1 MSRYKILL
9 VKQMVQMK
17 GSKGQ
22 LVNAEQLSFKVIN
35 EGFSA
40 YELSDGKIMKIRV
53 ILAEV
58 YRLDEKEEVTG
69 REGYFVKSVPVV
81 SVEEKK

>member
-1 MSRYKILL
+1 
-9 VKQMVQMK
+9 MVQIR

-40 YELSDGKIMKIRV
+40 YELSDGRIMKIRI

-58 YRLDEKEEVTG
+58 YCLDEKDEATG
-69 REGYFVKSVPVV
+69 RGGYFVKSVPVV

>member
-1 MSRYKILL
+1 MQIR
-9 VKQMVQMK
+9 

-22 LVNAEQLSFKVIN
+22 MVNAEQLSFKVIN
-35 EGFSA
+35 EGFSE
-40 YELSDGKIMKIRV
+40 YELSDGRIMKMRV

-58 YRLDEKEEVTG
+58 YRLDEKEEAIG
-69 REGYFVKSVPVV
+69 RDNYFVKSVPVV